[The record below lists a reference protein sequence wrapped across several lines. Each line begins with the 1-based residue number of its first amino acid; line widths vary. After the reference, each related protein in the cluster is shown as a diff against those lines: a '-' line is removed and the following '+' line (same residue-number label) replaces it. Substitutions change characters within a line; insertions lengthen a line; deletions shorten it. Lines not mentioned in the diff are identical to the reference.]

1 MAVSTRSATA
11 GSSTV
16 SITGTSAPLTEAK
29 RRIVD
34 RLKRVDDATAAELAT
49 GLGLTGAAIRQH
61 LDALAANG
69 LVVARPRPARGR
81 GRPAAAWALTDLAR
95 ELFPD
100 RHADLTV
107 ELIGSLRRALGP
119 EGLDAVIAERS
130 RAQTA
135 AYRAA
140 LPPPSAPL
148 RERAEALALVRTGE
162 GYLAEVVDAPDGDG
176 LLLIEHHCPI
186 CDAAKACTNL
196 CSAELD
202 LFREVLGP
210 DVEVIRT
217 QHLIQGDQRCAYR
230 LRPT

>member
-1 MAVSTRSATA
+1 MAPVKSDARRTELGDSKRKIVERLKRAEATPGELA
-11 GSSTV
+11 AALG
-16 SITGTSAPLTEAK
+16 LTEAA
-29 RRIVD
+29 V
-34 RLKRVDDATAAELAT
+34 
-49 GLGLTGAAIRQH
+49 RQH
-61 LDALAANG
+61 LDALESSG
-69 LVVARPRPARGR
+69 FVARTTRPPTGR
-81 GRPAAAWALTDLAR
+81 GRPANVWALTDLAR

-107 ELIGSLRRALGP
+107 ELIGSLRRALGT

-140 LPPPSAPL
+140 LPPASAPL
-148 RERAEALALVRTGE
+148 RERVEALALVRTGE

-202 LFREVLGP
+202 LFRDVLGP
-210 DVEVIRT
+210 GVEVIRT